1 MFNFAG
7 KKDINTLDI
16 NLNEIL
22 SKIERLEEI
31 QKQNSN
37 NNQAKLEAIDNQL
50 LFKNNYEK
58 NFPANIVNY

>member
-16 NLNEIL
+16 NLNESL

-58 NFPANIVNY
+58 TFPPIL